1 MWSIFRKTQGLSEN
15 ENGFKQ
21 LTKIESYERN
31 QKCILMHEAKAN
43 IPPIDPKI
51 FTKAFHNLIFEKI
64 RRWLL
69 DEDPH
74 MRIQATDQ
82 LIEMYIEK
90 RENCILS
97 LSHDIL
103 PILISML
110 CTDEISDIRERAAA
124 ALEILV
130 KEPMAQQI
138 LIQMEKR
145 GEKPLERLLS
155 ATNDSCDSVIVL
167 ALRVLVACNVRHNLH
182 TLTESLVELGCIPQY
197 LRLVQRD
204 NIIVKAVACSSLVPT
219 FDVKESFIIFM
230 DNDGMR
236 ILTEALA
243 VDDAMLIAAA
253 SEVISQAAEF
263 PEGKREA
270 VRQKTIKALQPYMS
284 HENLTTR
291 VSVLAALAQ
300 LTILEP
306 AKFQAVEL
314 QLSQNILDLIA
325 VEDERDVLIFLAKLI
340 YNIAEYPEGR
350 TQIRSC
356 KARLE
361 GLLQLA
367 GDDIGIVATFNEAI
381 EKLSQKS
388 KPQTSALIQ
397 L

>member
-1 MWSIFRKTQGLSEN
+1 MWSVIRKNQGLPPN
-15 ENGFKQ
+15 ENAFEQ
-21 LTKIESYERN
+21 LSNEENYQRN
-31 QKCILMHEAKAN
+31 QMCILMHEAKAN

-51 FTKAFHNLIFEKI
+51 FTKAFHHLIFEKI
-64 RRWLL
+64 RRWLI

-97 LSHDIL
+97 LSHDTL

-110 CTDEISDIRERAAA
+110 CTDEVSDIRERAAA

-130 KEPMAQQI
+130 KEPMAQNL
-138 LIQMEKR
+138 LIDMEKR
-145 GEKPLERLLS
+145 GEKPLERLLN
-155 ATNDSCDSVIVL
+155 ATLDSCDSVVVL

-182 TLTESLVELGCIPQY
+182 TLTESLVELGCITRY
-197 LRLVQRD
+197 LELVQRE
-204 NIIVKAVACSSLVPT
+204 NIIVKAVACSALVPT
-219 FDVKESFIIFM
+219 FDVKESFIIFLS
-230 DNDGMR
+230 NDGMK
-236 ILTEALA
+236 ILTDALA

-270 VRQKTIKALQPYMS
+270 VRHQTLAALQPYMM

-306 AKFQAVEL
+306 AKFQAVDI
-314 QLSQNILDLIA
+314 QLPKRILELIA

-350 TQIRSC
+350 TQIRTC
-356 KARLE
+356 KERLQE
-361 GLLQLA
+361 LLQLA
-367 GDDIGIVATFNEAI
+367 GEDIAIVATFNEAI
-381 EKLSQKS
+381 HKLSQKS
-388 KPQTSALIQ
+388 KPQTSPLIE